1 MMSRKIFLFKNIKL
15 KINSHPTQIC
25 YKDTLSTLHTP
36 YLIPGNDGKP
46 V

>member
-1 MMSRKIFLFKNIKL
+1 MMSRKIFLFKYKIEDKL
-15 KINSHPTQIC
+15 SPDTIC